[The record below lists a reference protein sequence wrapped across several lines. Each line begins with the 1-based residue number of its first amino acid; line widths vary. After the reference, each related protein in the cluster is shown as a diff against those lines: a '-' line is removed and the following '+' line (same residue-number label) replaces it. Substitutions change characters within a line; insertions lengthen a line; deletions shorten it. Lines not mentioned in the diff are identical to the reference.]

1 MPVDAMS
8 KMRYPTVLAQP
19 LFSIEHTMEEQLTI
33 LSQDIIFSNQMVAIE
48 RGRRRFGKDD
58 TDVQPL
64 NPNHE
69 A

>member
-1 MPVDAMS
+1 
-8 KMRYPTVLAQP
+8 
-19 LFSIEHTMEEQLTI
+19 MEEQLTI
-33 LSQDIIFSNQMVAIE
+33 LSQHIIFSNQMVAIE

-69 A
+69 T

>member
-8 KMRYPTVLAQP
+8 KMRCPTVLAQP
-19 LFSIEHTMEEQLTI
+19 LISIEHIMVEQLTI